1 MGTKKSTWVL
11 IGFFIITT
19 WLLGFVI
26 EAQAETMKCKIG
38 RVIIKEET
46 MPVDDEEGHIL
57 VMQIG
62 QGLAFFENG
71 DIANFKNQSIA
82 DRRTGIGKGS
92 QSMAYIFLTFQDG
105 SSIIV
110 RLDYRSIAD
119 ASGKISTKT
128 TGEIIK
134 GSGRFGG
141 IKGTF
146 SSTGEMLPRIKG
158 EADKYFSDATLTYT
172 LPSK

>member
-1 MGTKKSTWVL
+1 MATRKSIWVL
-11 IGFFIITT
+11 IGFFIITA

-38 RVIIKEET
+38 RVVSKEET
-46 MPVDDEEGHIL
+46 MPVSDEEGHIL
-57 VMQIG
+57 LMQMG

-82 DRRTGIGKGS
+82 DRRTSGSESIG
-92 QSMAYIFLTFQDG
+92 YIFFTFEDG
-105 SSIIV
+105 ARIIV
-110 RLDYRSIAD
+110 RVDYRSITD
-119 ASGKISTKT
+119 QSGKMSTKT

-134 GSGRFGG
+134 GTGRYEG

-146 SSTGEMLPRIKG
+146 SSTGKKLPLVQG
-158 EADKYFSDATLTYT
+158 EAEKYYVDATITYT
-172 LPSK
+172 RPPK